1 MKFRIGPRVRK
12 HRWRKPIQD
21 DVSIWPQA
29 RNLGRIVSMVTHAI
43 KYDLTAAWHALKIY
57 KICDRCGTIKIPKQ
71 ASGSCDMA
79 IIQAVMTE

>member
-1 MKFRIGPRVRK
+1 
-12 HRWRKPIQD
+12 
-21 DVSIWPQA
+21 
-29 RNLGRIVSMVTHAI
+29 MVTHAI